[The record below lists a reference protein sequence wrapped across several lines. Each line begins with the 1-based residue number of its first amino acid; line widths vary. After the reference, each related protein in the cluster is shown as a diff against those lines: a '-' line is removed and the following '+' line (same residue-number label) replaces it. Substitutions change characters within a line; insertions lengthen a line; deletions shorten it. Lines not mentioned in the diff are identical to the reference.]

1 MKWNELRRIA
11 EDKGWY
17 LIRCGAKHDIYAHP
31 QKEGQLAIERHGSE
45 EVKTGIYYKLKRQIG
60 F

>member
-17 LIRCGAKHDIYAHP
+17 LIRYGSKHDIYAHP
-31 QKEGQLAIERHGSE
+31 NKEGQLAIGRHGSE
-45 EVKTGIYYKLKRQIG
+45 EVKTGIYYKLK
-60 F
+60 